1 MSKLESPPTTSP
13 TNTGNTG
20 SLYYPDYE
28 TAWPEAGCV
37 NVLPVPS
44 GRPTYTSQLACCKG
58 AYGGQVSFLIEYQ
71 TLLPLFLVNRPSDSA
86 TTFQIR
92 RSQDLGCL
100 PEPAR
105 LAPNDVAHLNGRTG
119 CILSRLRNGLGQSR
133 VRQHSPH
140 AVRSPCLLDDAR
152 LLQRRVCWTDER
164 ILPQSTGSA
173 PYHESYFK

>member
-1 MSKLESPPTTSP
+1 MSQLESPPTTSP

-28 TAWPEAGCV
+28 TPWSDAGCV

-105 LAPNDVAHLNGRTG
+105 LASYDVAHLNGRVG
-119 CILSRLRNGLGQSR
+119 CILSRLRNGLGQSL
-133 VRQHSPH
+133 VCQHAPD
-140 AVRSPCLLDDAR
+140 AVWSPCLLDDAR
-152 LLQRRVCWTDER
+152 LLQRRVRWTDER
-164 ILPQSTGSA
+164 TLPQPAGRTTH
-173 PYHESYFK
+173 HESYLE